1 MHNSD
6 NGRLFIAGEWVTSP
20 DTAEVK
26 NPYSNEVTGRVCIAR
41 DEHLEQATA
50 AAQGAVAD
58 FSRLPRHVK
67 SDYCQKIA
75 DGIAENGEKLAR
87 LITAESGKPI
97 QYARAEVTRAATTFT
112 IASHEALRF
121 AGEVV
126 PLDISA
132 ASEKHSAVTQYVPS
146 GPVAAISPFNF
157 PLNLV
162 AHKIAPAIAVGCT
175 VVLKPAPQTPLT
187 ALYLARVMEG
197 AGVPPGAVSVLPM
210 EIATAEKMVRDER
223 FGTLSF
229 TGSAA
234 VGWQLKAI
242 AGRKK
247 VLLELGGNAPAIVH
261 EDADIAY
268 AVERLVQSSFAAA
281 GQVCIKSQRLLVHQ
295 GIGEKF
301 AADFVQAA
309 RRVKCG
315 DPTSDDTVV
324 GPVIDEKSA
333 DRIEQWINEA
343 VEGGAKVLL
352 EGKRC
357 GNTIAPTILTDVPP
371 DARCRTEEIFGPVVI
386 IDLYGNLPEAIA
398 RANSTKY
405 GLQAA
410 VFSHDVRVLEQC
422 ARDLEYGGVI
432 LNDSPMFRVDNFPY
446 GGIKQSG
453 LGREGVHYAMREYCD
468 IKTVILRSMI

>member
-1 MHNSD
+1 MRNSD
-6 NGRLFIAGEWVTSP
+6 DGRLFVAGGWEASP
-20 DTAEVK
+20 ETAEVK
-26 NPYSNEVTGRVCIAR
+26 NPFNNEVIGRVSIAR
-41 DEHLEQATA
+41 HEHLEQATA
-50 AAQGAVAD
+50 AAHGAVAD

-67 SDYCQKIA
+67 SDYCRKIA
-75 DGIAENGEKLAR
+75 DGITENADELAR

-97 QYARAEVTRAATTFT
+97 QYARAEVVRAVTTFT

-126 PLDISA
+126 PLDIAA

-162 AHKIAPAIAVGCT
+162 AHKIAPAIAVGCPI
-175 VVLKPAPQTPLT
+175 VLKPAPQTPLT
-187 ALYLARVMEG
+187 ALYLAKLIEQ
-197 AGVPPGAVSVLPM
+197 AKLPPGAVSVLSM
-210 EIATAEKMVRDER
+210 EIPTAESMVRDER

-234 VGWQLKAI
+234 VGWQLKEI

-247 VLLELGGNAPAIVH
+247 VLLELGGNAPAIMH
-261 EDADIAY
+261 EDADIGY

-301 AADFVQAA
+301 VADFVRAA
-309 RRVKCG
+309 KAIKCG

-333 DRIEQWINEA
+333 ERIELWVSEA
-343 VEGGAKVLL
+343 VTARAKVLL
-352 EGKRC
+352 EGKRS
-357 GNTIAPTILTDVPP
+357 GNIIAPTILTDVPP
-371 DARCRTEEIFGPVVI
+371 DARCRTEEVFGPVVI
-386 IDLYGNLPEAIA
+386 IDYYASVPEAIA
-398 RANSTKY
+398 SANNTKY

-410 VFSHDVRVLEQC
+410 VFSRDVRVLEQC

-453 LGREGVHYAMREYCD
+453 LGREGVRYAMREYCD
-468 IKTVILRSMI
+468 IKTVISRSMI